1 MYCPNCN
8 NFVDD
13 SRQNCPFCNAQIH
26 NIVHVNTTE
35 RHVMEKIVGSRLY
48 VVMAVAFTLYL
59 VFMAMTVVLDVFSG
73 AWNIFNILLTV
84 FGSILVFRVW
94 TLYMGTVK
102 KAPEN
107 PRAEKMTGFF
117 TCQKVL
123 SIILAVVIGLGTL
136 AILAVV
142 PFSETIGNVFDK
154 MMSEDCTVYDLILEF
169 TDDEEAAKEAYDQ
182 LLLTGGLT
190 EEDYNELID
199 MTKEEFKRRVQRFVN
214 LRSRNRL
221 CTTVQDR
228 LIHHNDNNGDDD
240 TCLYTVCGLYVKG
253 GEIPHGFRCYL
264 ERLRSLASRRKIRGR
279 AWIFSVRGFVYS
291 RAFQYRFD
299 PV

>member
-1 MYCPNCN
+1 
-8 NFVDD
+8 
-13 SRQNCPFCNAQIH
+13 
-26 NIVHVNTTE
+26 
-35 RHVMEKIVGSRLY
+35 MEKIVGSRLY

-84 FGSILVFRVW
+84 FGSILVFRIW

-123 SIILAVVIGLGTL
+123 SIILAVVVGLGAL

-199 MTKEEFKRRVQRFVN
+199 MTKEEFKDLSTYAQEIGFAQLFRIASFITMIIMAMMILVYILFAVYMSKAVKFLTDFAVTWNGYAPWRRGARYAAGLGYFLSVVLFIVALFSIAFIPYD
-214 LRSRNRL
+214 LRLLIYLCASVALFCFSKFTSKIQKTMDELYRL
-221 CTTVQDR
+221 N
-228 LIHHNDNNGDDD
+228 I
-240 TCLYTVCGLYVKG
+240 
-253 GEIPHGFRCYL
+253 
-264 ERLRSLASRRKIRGR
+264 
-279 AWIFSVRGFVYS
+279 
-291 RAFQYRFD
+291 
-299 PV
+299 